1 MLSPASGMRPARHCG
16 QTARISNWRGTNLY
30 AAGRPLEM
38 PFGVDINGYPITSY
52 VMKEK
57 SMDNPL
63 PVFIASPGA
72 IAKGI
77 AARMKARRLGLGWS
91 RDTLAARAG
100 VSPWTLKHFELTGQ
114 IALKTLVNLA
124 VVLDDVRGLEGLF
137 AARAEMPASMAELEK
152 LHPPL
157 RKRGRTLK

>member
-1 MLSPASGMRPARHCG
+1 
-16 QTARISNWRGTNLY
+16 
-30 AAGRPLEM
+30 M
-38 PFGVDINGYPITSY
+38 PIAVDINGHPNTCYIMNEPSIG
-52 VMKEK
+52 
-57 SMDNPL
+57 NPL
-63 PVFIASPGA
+63 PVLSASPGG
-72 IAKGI
+72 IAKGV

-114 IALKTLVNLA
+114 IALRTLVNLA

-137 AARAEMPASMAELEK
+137 AARTGMPASMAELER
-152 LHPPL
+152 LHPPV

>member
-1 MLSPASGMRPARHCG
+1 
-16 QTARISNWRGTNLY
+16 
-30 AAGRPLEM
+30 
-38 PFGVDINGYPITSY
+38 
-52 VMKEK
+52 MKENLRG
-57 SMDNPL
+57 NPI
-63 PVFIASPGA
+63 PVLSASPGG
-72 IAKGI
+72 ISKGI

-137 AARAEMPASMAELEK
+137 AARAEIPASMAELEK
-152 LHPPL
+152 LHPPV
-157 RKRGRTLK
+157 RKRGRSLP